1 MATSIDRWY
10 YKQKNKVLWLF
21 SPDRK
26 KGFKVFYLEIP
37 TRKRKWFIKFHWFRG
52 DAIPTSFD
60 DMIAEV
66 AKRNKKNSASD
77 IEIISENNED
87 YEFDNVSED

>member
-1 MATSIDRWY
+1 
-10 YKQKNKVLWLF
+10 
-21 SPDRK
+21 
-26 KGFKVFYLEIP
+26 
-37 TRKRKWFIKFHWFRG
+37 
-52 DAIPTSFD
+52 
-60 DMIAEV
+60 MIAEV